1 MEGKFFT
8 LCVIMTLSELR
19 SAYLRFFEAQGHT
32 VLPSASLLPE
42 NDPTTLFTGS
52 GMQPMVPYLL
62 GQPHPQGKRLV
73 DSQKCFRAQD
83 IEEVGDNR
91 HTTFFEMLGNWS
103 LGDYFKTEQIT
114 WMFSFLFDELKLD
127 PSRFYVTVF
136 RGNELIERDE
146 EAVKLWQDL
155 FAQKGIE
162 AKALDFAEEQ
172 GMRDGRIFYYPEKK
186 NWWSRAGVP
195 SNMPVGEPGG
205 PDTEMFWDFGAELKL
220 HEQSEWANEPCHVNC
235 DCGRF
240 LEIGNNVFM
249 QYRKTETGF
258 EKLPQPNVD
267 FGGGVERMLMA
278 VKNDPDIFKHTD
290 GLRQILAHLEQL
302 SGKSYQQDVATTRA
316 FRIIADHFRA
326 ATFIIGDPRGVVPSN
341 VGQGYVVRRLL
352 RRAIREGRRLGLSSF
367 AASVSQIV
375 IDSFADY
382 YTELAERKDF
392 ILSEIAKEEDKFSKT
407 LEKGL
412 REAERMIQGGSL
424 TGEQAFL
431 LFSSY
436 GFPWELTEEFALE
449 KGLKVDRNA
458 FEAEFKKHQ
467 ELSRTA
473 SAGAFKGGLADQSA
487 ETTRL
492 HTATHLLHRALKN
505 VLGDH
510 VQQKGSNITAER
522 LRFDFSH
529 PQKMTD
535 QEVAEVERQVN
546 EAIEKDFVVTCAEH
560 TTEEAK
566 SAGALGYFEDKY
578 AQVGGKIKVYS
589 VGDEARGY
597 FSKEICGGPHVEH
610 TGELGSFKIQKEE
623 AVSAGVRRI
632 KATVTGPKV

>member
-1 MEGKFFT
+1 
-8 LCVIMTLSELR
+8 MTLSELR
-19 SAYLRFFEAQGHT
+19 SAYLQFFARQNHT
-32 VLPSASLLPE
+32 VLPSASLFPE

-62 GQPHPQGKRLV
+62 GQPHPQGRRLV

-103 LGDYFKTEQIT
+103 LGDYFKIEQIR
-114 WMFSFLFDELKLD
+114 WMSSFLFDELKLD
-127 PSRFYVTVF
+127 PLRLYVTVF
-136 RGNELIERDE
+136 RGNDELGIPRDE
-146 EAVKLWQDL
+146 EAVKLWQEA
-155 FAQKGIE
+155 FTKKGIE
-162 AKALDFAEEQ
+162 AQVGEDAE
-172 GMRDGRIFYYPEKK
+172 RDGMLPGQRIFYYPEKK

-195 SNMPVGEPGG
+195 AKMPVGEPGG
-205 PDTEMFWDFGAELKL
+205 PDTEMFWDFGAERGL
-220 HEQSEWANEPCHVNC
+220 HERSEWANEPCHVNC

-258 EKLPQPNVD
+258 EKLPRPNVD
-267 FGGGVERMLMA
+267 FGGGVERLLMA
-278 VKNDPDIFKHTD
+278 VKNDSDIFRHTD
-290 GLRQILAHLEQL
+290 GLAQTIAYLEQR
-302 SGKSYQQDVATTRA
+302 SGKTYEQDTVTTRA
-316 FRIIADHFRA
+316 CRIIADHMRA

-352 RRAIREGRRLGLSSF
+352 RRAIREGRRLGITQFTPAVAEIIINAFS
-367 AASVSQIV
+367 
-375 IDSFADY
+375 DY
-382 YTELAERKDF
+382 YTELAAHREH
-392 ILSEIAKEEDKFSKT
+392 ILSELTKEEEKFSNT

-412 REAERMIQGGSL
+412 REAESMLQTSSFSIS
-424 TGEQAFL
+424 GEQAFV
-431 LFSSY
+431 LFSTY
-436 GFPWELTEEFALE
+436 GFPWELTEELVRE
-449 KGLKVDRNA
+449 KGLTVDREA

-473 SAGAFKGGLADQSA
+473 SAGTFKGGLADQSI

-529 PQKMTD
+529 PKKMTD
-535 QEVAEVERQVN
+535 QELVEVERQVN
-546 EAIEKDFVVTCAEH
+546 EAIEKDFSVSCAEQ
-560 TTEEAK
+560 TTAEAK
-566 SAGALGYFEDKY
+566 AAGALGYFEDKY

-589 VGDEARGY
+589 VGDKAHGY
-597 FSKEICGGPHVEH
+597 FSKEICGGPHVTH

-632 KATVTGPKV
+632 KAVVTGPKA

>member
-1 MEGKFFT
+1 
-8 LCVIMTLSELR
+8 MTLSELR
-19 SAYLRFFEAQGHT
+19 SAYLEFFGSRNHAI
-32 VLPSASLLPE
+32 LPSASLLPE

-62 GQPHPQGKRLV
+62 GQPHPQGRRLV

-91 HTTFFEMLGNWS
+91 HITNFEMLGNWS
-103 LGDYFKTEQIT
+103 LGDYFKQEQVR
-114 WMFSFLFDELKLD
+114 WMFSFLFDTLKLD
-127 PSRFYVTVF
+127 PSRFYVTAF
-136 RGNELIERDE
+136 RGNDALGIPRDE
-146 EAVKLWQDL
+146 EAVKLWQEC
-155 FAQKGIE
+155 FASKGISADVGE
-162 AKALDFAEEQ
+162 DAE
-172 GMRDGRIFYYPEKK
+172 RDGISPGQRIFYYSEKK

-195 SNMPVGEPGG
+195 NKMPVGEPGG
-205 PDTEMFWDFGAELKL
+205 PDTEMFWDFGAEKKL
-220 HEQSEWANEPCHVNC
+220 HERSPWANEPCHVNC

-249 QYRKTETGF
+249 QYQKTETGF

-267 FGGGVERMLMA
+267 FGGGLERMLMA
-278 VKNDPDIFKHTD
+278 LNDDPDIFHTD
-290 GLRQILAHLEQL
+290 GLAQIIARLEAF
-302 SGKSYQQDVATTRA
+302 SGKAYDSDPTVTRA
-316 FRIIADHFRA
+316 FRIAADHIKA

-352 RRAIREGRRLGLSSF
+352 RRAIREGRRLGVTNF
-367 AASVSQIV
+367 APTVAAIV
-375 IDSFADY
+375 IETFSDH
-382 YTELAERKDF
+382 YTELAEKRDF
-392 ILSEIAKEEDKFSKT
+392 ILAEITKEEEKFSKT

-412 REAERMIQGGSL
+412 REAERMLQGGTL
-424 TGEQAFL
+424 TGEQAFV
-431 LFSSY
+431 LFSTY
-436 GFPWELTEEFALE
+436 GFPWELTEEFVLE
-449 KGLKVDRNA
+449 KGLKVDRDA
-458 FEAEFKKHQ
+458 FESEFKKHQ
-467 ELSRTA
+467 ELSRTS

-505 VLGDH
+505 VLGEH

-535 QEVAEVERQVN
+535 DELKEVERQVN
-546 EAIEKDFVVTCAEH
+546 EAIKKDLVVACSEH

-566 SAGALGYFEDKY
+566 ATGALGYFEDKY
-578 AQVGGKIKVYS
+578 AQVEGKIKVYS
-589 VGDEARGY
+589 VGDDTHGY
-597 FSKEICGGPHVEH
+597 FSKEICGGPHVTH
-610 TGELGSFKIQKEE
+610 TGELGSFQIQKEE

-632 KATVTGPKV
+632 KATVTGPVGA

>member
-1 MEGKFFT
+1 
-8 LCVIMTLSELR
+8 MTLSELR
-19 SAYLRFFEAQGHT
+19 LAYLQFFANHGH
-32 VLPSASLLPE
+32 VILPSASLLPE

-62 GQPHPQGKRLV
+62 GQPHPQGRRLV

-91 HTTFFEMLGNWS
+91 HITNFEMLGNWS
-103 LGDYFKTEQIT
+103 LGDYFKHEQIP
-114 WMFSFLFDELKLD
+114 WMFSFLFETLKLD

-136 RGNELIERDE
+136 RGNDALGIPRDE
-146 EAVKLWQDL
+146 EAVKLWQDC
-155 FAQKGIE
+155 FATKGVS
-162 AKALDFAEEQ
+162 AEVGEDAEKD
-172 GMRDGRIFYYPEKK
+172 GMKPGQRIFYYNEKK

-195 SNMPVGEPGG
+195 NKMPVGEPGG
-205 PDTEMFWDFGAELKL
+205 PDTEMFWDFGAERKL
-220 HEQSEWANEPCHVNC
+220 HEQSQWANEPCHVNC

-249 QYRKTETGF
+249 QYQKTETGF

-267 FGGGVERMLMA
+267 FGGGLERILMA
-278 VKNDPDIFKHTD
+278 LNNDPDIFHTD
-290 GLRQILAHLEQL
+290 GLAQIVSKLEAF
-302 SGKSYQQDVATTRA
+302 SGKAYDSDPIVTRA
-316 FRIIADHFRA
+316 FRIAADHIKA

-352 RRAIREGRRLGLSSF
+352 RRAIREGRRLGVSNF
-367 AASVSQIV
+367 APTVAEIV
-375 IDSFADY
+375 IDTFSGH
-382 YTELAERKDF
+382 YTELAEKREF
-392 ILSEIAKEEDKFSKT
+392 ILAEIAKEEEKFSKT

-412 REAERMIQGGSL
+412 REAERMLQGGTL
-424 TGEQAFL
+424 TGEQAFV
-431 LFSSY
+431 LFSTY
-436 GFPWELTEEFALE
+436 GFPWELTEEFVLE
-449 KGLKVDRNA
+449 KGLQVDRQA
-458 FEAEFKKHQ
+458 FESEFKKHQ
-467 ELSRTA
+467 ELSRTS

-505 VLGDH
+505 VLGEH

-529 PQKMTD
+529 PQKMTP
-535 QEVAEVERQVN
+535 EEITEVERQVN
-546 EAIEKDFVVTCAEH
+546 EAIEKDFPVACSEH

-566 SAGALGYFEDKY
+566 STGALGYFEDKY
-578 AQVGGKIKVYS
+578 AQVAGKIKVYS

-597 FSKEICGGPHVEH
+597 FSKEICGGPHVTH

-632 KATVTGPKV
+632 KAEVTGPKV